1 VVIVRGGTVPRRKRP
16 AETTRSEHWLRE
28 AVNRFPTYLNQRVE
42 AALGLTHS
50 EGIRWLSPMKDD
62 EYAEYFDQAFLDL
75 LGLRRLRVPLKDFWP
90 AGGPRWDGL
99 AKTTSGKVIL
109 VEAKAYIE
117 EAVDYA
123 SKASSGSLKQIRGSL
138 AKAKRAANGA
148 KGAPWESPFYQ
159 YANRLAHMYFLHVMN
174 DVDAYLLF
182 LYFADAPDVPKPC
195 TTEQWQGAIR
205 LTRKCLGLGT
215 STYERRVAEVI
226 LSVPDMLSNRAL
238 PCDVAVK

>member
-1 VVIVRGGTVPRRKRP
+1 MPRRKRP

-28 AVNRFPTYLNQRVE
+28 AVNRFPTYLNQRVA
-42 AALGLTHS
+42 AALSLPDS
-50 EGIRWLSPMKDD
+50 EGIRWLSPTKDD

-75 LGLRRLRVPLKDFWP
+75 LGLRQLRVPLKDFWP

-123 SKASSGSLKQIRGSL
+123 SKASPGSLKQIRQSL
-138 AKAKRAANGA
+138 AKAKQAVNGA
-148 KGAPWESPFYQ
+148 KDAPWDSPFYQ
-159 YANRLAHMYFLHVMN
+159 YGNRLAHLYFLHTMN
-174 DVDAYLLF
+174 NVDAYLLF

-195 TTEQWQGAIR
+195 TTEHWQGAIR

-215 STYERRVAEVI
+215 NTYQQRVAEVI
-226 LSVPDMLSNRAL
+226 LSVPDMLSNLAL
-238 PCDVAVK
+238 DAA